1 MRLGVCLHAVIVHA
15 ISHRCAKRWMFRQP
29 RPPCLLQ
36 ASVASKTASWT
47 FATCLFSRLRFLAS
61 QNVDVAALQWPWMVP
76 CLRVLRRMKQRR
88 SDEDV
93 PMKTHLQSF
102 VQMRLQ
108 SGFSARMA
116 AKQLRTRRAVAH
128 LHNGVSVTLRK
139 RADTPTSADRS
150 VSRRPKIEG
159 RTERIARS
167 AVGWV
172 RSQIHPKARHT
183 PRGRWVVNFAMRLPL
198 HNVAWCLQ
206 LHVWTRETRGE
217 EQAA

>member
-1 MRLGVCLHAVIVHA
+1 MRLGVCLHDVIVHA
-15 ISHRCAKRWMFRQP
+15 VSRRCAKRWMCRQP

-76 CLRVLRRMKQRR
+76 CLRVLRRMKLRR

-139 RADTPTSADRS
+139 
-150 VSRRPKIEG
+150 G
-159 RTERIARS
+159 
-167 AVGWV
+167 
-172 RSQIHPKARHT
+172 QIHPPRPIHPCLDVRKSRGE
-183 PRGRWVVNFAMRLPL
+183 PRGSLVRRWDGSDRRYTLKQDTPFEVGGL
-198 HNVAWCLQ
+198 
-206 LHVWTRETRGE
+206 
-217 EQAA
+217 